1 MTNYPCE
8 LSLELINGFVS
19 KLYYLL
25 QSNNT
30 TYLYDLVKLEVP
42 GTDSHFEKGEFQ
54 VLKGEY
60 CPFYS
65 SKRKPSQRPA

>member
-1 MTNYPCE
+1 MIQKINNYI
-8 LSLELINGFVS
+8 S
-19 KLYYLL
+19 
-25 QSNNT
+25 SNNT